1 MTLGLAERQGDLLD
15 DLTRFCDET
24 VAEHSIYGFLHRE
37 RDALFPDELFS
48 DLFQDVGRRSI
59 PPSIVATVMVLQRV
73 EGCSD
78 REACDRLAFDARW
91 RYAAG
96 LGGWDEGLGTFV
108 HTVLVDTRA
117 RLRRSERP
125 NRVLD
130 VTVETARAAGLVGT
144 RRVLDSTALYD
155 AVATMDTV
163 TLVRSAI
170 RALLAKA
177 PPELEAE
184 IRQVLC
190 RDDDYATPGKP
201 PCDWQDPAAREAL
214 IDALAKDAMAA
225 LAVLDGRTLDPEMA
239 EAAELL
245 AAVVGQDLDRD
256 HTDGV
261 FRIARRVAPDRIIS
275 TVDPQ
280 ARHGHKTQARGF
292 DGYKG
297 HVSID
302 PDSEIIVSTAV
313 TAGNVGD
320 SQVAAELLSEML
332 GPEAPLASEEPVTM
346 DGLGPGEEPA
356 ASAPAEA
363 PVTEEPARGADAG
376 EPLPAEVAPDPEP
389 VPTRVS
395 VYGDAAYGTGDFLAR
410 LEAAGILPMVK
421 VQPPVAPSGH
431 FPKDRFTIDLV
442 AGTVTCPAEHTAL
455 LRRHTN
461 GEAVASFG
469 PSCAACPLAPQC
481 TSSPKGRV
489 IRVSAREAELA
500 RARDRQK
507 DPRWKQDY
515 QATRPKVE
523 RKIAHLMRR
532 RHGGRRA
539 RVRGVIRV
547 AGDFALLGAAV
558 NLARLA
564 ALGAS
569 SAKAGGWAVAVT

>member
-1 MTLGLAERQGDLLD
+1 
-15 DLTRFCDET
+15 
-24 VAEHSIYGFLHRE
+24 
-37 RDALFPDELFS
+37 
-48 DLFQDVGRRSI
+48 
-59 PPSIVATVMVLQRV
+59 MVLQRV
-73 EGCSD
+73 EGGSD
-78 REACDRLAFDARW
+78 REAGDRLAFDARW

-245 AAVVGQDLDRD
+245 AAVVGQDRDRD

-332 GPEAPLASEEPVTM
+332 GP
-346 DGLGPGEEPA
+346 
-356 ASAPAEA
+356 EA

-515 QATRPKVE
+515 RAPRPKVE